1 LNGTGTSSERPSGKD
16 HSGWPFDGLVPM
28 MKLKKFLTAD
38 GYEIVGFTI
47 LAWLSLF
54 ALYALGHV
62 FRLW

>member
-1 LNGTGTSSERPSGKD
+1 M
-16 HSGWPFDGLVPM
+16 PM

-38 GYEIVGFTI
+38 GFEIVWFTI

-54 ALYALGHV
+54 ALYVLGRV